1 MRALRVLS
9 VLHGAA
15 ITSAALTRLA
25 AVRGSASAR
34 MLATATRTAADVE
47 MLRFADLEISPSLR
61 GNIAALGHEFA
72 TPVQSASMPPLLA
85 GEDVVAKAR
94 TGTGK
99 TLAFLVPTLHRLST
113 SERPQGQI
121 RALVLS
127 PTRELAAQIAEAAAS
142 LVPGSGLKA
151 VCIFGGTPMKRDL
164 NRLGGE
170 VDLLVATPGRLKD
183 HMENEGLATR
193 LRGLQTLILDEGDR
207 LLDQGF
213 AREIGQIVAKLP
225 SERQSLCFSAT
236 MPAELSAVLGQTLK
250 RGHRVVD
257 CVGAAADSETA
268 SKVAQSYLAA
278 EMNAVPALAALAARR
293 ALADAAGSGKIV
305 VFCPTA
311 NQVQFV
317 SRRFA
322 AMRFEQR
329 LFTAC
334 PVSRRSSSQNSSQRW
349 A

>member
-25 AVRGSASAR
+25 AVRGSASA
-34 MLATATRTAADVE
+34 TRTAADVE
-47 MLRFADLEISPSLR
+47 MLRFADLEISSSLR

-236 MPAELSAVLGQTLK
+236 MPAELSAV
-250 RGHRVVD
+250 
-257 CVGAAADSETA
+257 AA
-268 SKVAQSYLAA
+268 KV
-278 EMNAVPALAALAARR
+278 P
-293 ALADAAGSGKIV
+293 
-305 VFCPTA
+305 
-311 NQVQFV
+311 
-317 SRRFA
+317 
-322 AMRFEQR
+322 R
-329 LFTAC
+329 LHG
-334 PVSRRSSSQNSSQRW
+334 R
-349 A
+349 